1 MSLRERTLEYM
12 KAHHLSLQVT
22 AELVDVKRHNLAKY
36 LHDLPGCSREV
47 IEAALWAYFLK
58 LDKAQARAR
67 RPAYFETM
75 TAKIIMEKCREADER
90 RELAILYGPPG
101 IGKTFA
107 IEEFIDRIEK
117 LEDSDKA
124 EVLEATAHAA
134 STPKSLIAAL
144 SVQVGIPHQATAAT
158 LAEGLVRKL
167 ETGHYLIIV
176 DEANHLD
183 IEAMELL
190 RYIYDKGRLG
200 VILVGTLRLYE
211 VFTDGSR
218 PASELEQLWS
228 RVGTCELLPGLNEY
242 EAHQIVQK
250 SLGRIP
256 EITSKQILKQT
267 GNSMRRLTKMLARL
281 NELKAINS
289 DRGVDELVQVAAG
302 DLLAGRA

>member
-1 MSLRERTLEYM
+1 MKLRERTLEYM

-22 AELVDVKRHNLAKY
+22 AELVDVKRPNLAKY
-36 LHDLPGCSREV
+36 LHGLPGCSREV

-117 LEDSDKA
+117 LEDPDKA

-144 SVQVGIPHQATAAT
+144 CVQVGIPHQATAAT

-167 ETGHYLIIV
+167 ETGRYLIIV

-242 EAHQIVQK
+242 EARQIVQK

-289 DRGVDELVQVAAG
+289 DRGVEELVQVAAG